1 MALTSAARL
10 RLTLLT
16 SRGNKEV
23 FAGECACLKIEV
35 IDSVLGTVAADGD
48 VGSITVSLYDK
59 VTKKYING
67 RSSVSIGS
75 PLATKYVGLNP
86 EDNVVVSSAAGAR
99 PSANS
104 LQTHVLRVTVG
115 YTGPGGGVDSAIEE
129 LEFSVRNSLTP
140 AT

>member
-23 FAGECACLKIEV
+23 FAGECACLKVET
-35 IDSVLGTVAADGD
+35 IDSVLGTVAENADIA
-48 VGSITVSLYDK
+48 SMTVSLYDK
-59 VTKKYING
+59 STKKYING
-67 RSSVSIGS
+67 RSSVSIGT
-75 PLATKYVGLNP
+75 PTATQYVGLNA
-86 EDNVVVSSAAGAR
+86 EDNVVVSTAAGAR

-115 YTGPGGGVDSAIEE
+115 YTGPGGGVDLAIEE
-129 LEFSVRNSLTP
+129 IEFPVRNSLTP